1 MGSEKNIGRTEMMQS
16 EEKIHRLNDLY
27 LNALSDTSDSAFLCR
42 MLEDEDYKV
51 RSKAF
56 YTAEKY
62 GDETVKEAVW
72 KILLH
77 GEREWQLRALSVLC
91 HHPDENSLPYL
102 ERCLFQREKPL
113 LIRGAALTLAEI
125 GGEKAMTLFGR
136 FLLSPFSGYL
146 KEDFLAHC
154 LLKLEEQTPQGKKY
168 WAETEKAE
176 PALAAVSASLRR
188 ESEPNELLMVYP
200 YPDYLS
206 RMAEKQGISP
216 KEWKR
221 VSFFPRKKGGKA
233 RETHPEIK
241 E

>member
-1 MGSEKNIGRTEMMQS
+1 MMQP

-27 LNALSDTSDSAFLCR
+27 LNALSDASDSAFLCR
-42 MLEDEDYKV
+42 MLEDEDYIV

-56 YTAEKY
+56 YAAEKY
-62 GDETVKEAVW
+62 CDETVKEAVLE
-72 KILLH
+72 ILLH

-91 HHPDENSLPYL
+91 RHPDESVLPSL

-113 LIRGAALTLAEI
+113 LIRGAALTLAET
-125 GGEKAMTLFGR
+125 GGEKAMELFGR

-146 KEDFLAHC
+146 KDDFLAHC
-154 LLKLEEQTPQGKKY
+154 LLKLEEQTPQGKKC
-168 WAETEKAE
+168 WAEQEKAK
-176 PALAAVSASLRR
+176 PALAAVSASLCR

-200 YPDYLS
+200 YPDFLS
-206 RMAEKQGISP
+206 RMAEKQGIAP

-233 RETHPEIK
+233 KKTQPEIK

>member
-1 MGSEKNIGRTEMMQS
+1 MMQS

-125 GGEKAMTLFGR
+125 GGEKAMALFAR
-136 FLLSPFSGYL
+136 FLLSPYSGYL
-146 KEDFLAHC
+146 KDDFLSHC
-154 LLKLEEQTPQGKKY
+154 LAALKEHTADGEKRF
-168 WAETEKAE
+168 AEAEKE
-176 PALAAVSASLRR
+176 DPSLAACCAALGLKGGS
-188 ESEPNELLMVYP
+188 NELLMVYP

-216 KEWKR
+216 QEWKR
-221 VSFFPRKKGGKA
+221 VAFFPRKKAKKKPSADGAKG
-233 RETHPEIK
+233 EK